1 MITPL
6 LGAHFLYG
14 NSYDAR
20 KATLGSQSK
29 GLVWTENRSQK
40 QILLGSG
47 HHLVSDYST
56 SKTPQG
62 RRNYRRKK
70 NEVFVFGP
78 TKEGILNEHIRRQ
91 GYRNQRTM
99 FHFLAKGQLWTYK
112 LGDMRVIGRKQLF
125 LSFEWIVTETAQSHL
140 NNGPLF
146 YQGKKP
152 NTGIAPKP
160 HSGQMFTW
168 RRPYGEVPT
177 HLWRDKGTRGMKS
190 CCCQ

>member
-1 MITPL
+1 MIDFFFFKDLQCTNTFPGSYRKHVNSDTAKFLSENGEQEHSLVTSAISMITPL

-125 LSFEWIVTETAQSHL
+125 LSFE
-140 NNGPLF
+140 
-146 YQGKKP
+146 
-152 NTGIAPKP
+152 
-160 HSGQMFTW
+160 
-168 RRPYGEVPT
+168 
-177 HLWRDKGTRGMKS
+177 
-190 CCCQ
+190 